1 VIDALGDDNL
11 TAPAAVG
18 FFFFF
23 LHGATFVVMGEDLEP
38 PSTSSSLF
46 LVFLEVPPFLYDT
59 EVGDEEDLFVD

>member
-1 VIDALGDDNL
+1 MIDALGDDNL
-11 TAPAAVG
+11 TAPAAVD
-18 FFFFF
+18 FFFF
-23 LHGATFVVMGEDLEP
+23 LGATFVLMGEDLEP